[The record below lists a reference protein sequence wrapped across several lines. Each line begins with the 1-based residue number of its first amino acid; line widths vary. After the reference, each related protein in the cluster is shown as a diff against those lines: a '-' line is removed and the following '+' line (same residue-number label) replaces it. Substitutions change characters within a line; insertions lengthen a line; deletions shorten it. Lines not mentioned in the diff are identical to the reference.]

1 LFFSNPDFGFGK
13 MVGNLGF
20 ELTQVSF
27 PSGYQHKSNPP
38 HNTLIKQLI
47 EKFKPYFLNAL
58 VDK

>member
-1 LFFSNPDFGFGK
+1 